1 MQLSLGSKRTLKER
15 RRGNCFK
22 IQTVSRKQK
31 KGRRSLRAIS
41 PLTHPRFCFFDSKE
55 PDWVVAHDLERR
67 RAELNAHENEL
78 KQRIKAVREREAK
91 LRSEHKRNERE
102 GLNQDRRKK
111 AVSRLRR
118 NLMTSHEET
127 EADLPFLSSPTQKRN
142 ASDSEESDSEFLASD
157 FDSSDEGVNKVRSTF
172 RKVKDEDDE
181 HSNLSPAVRA
191 LMAELD
197 ASRKSNSRNVE
208 EEEPEK
214 NPKIF
219 YVSRTHSQLSQFVS
233 ELRKTKFGKQIK
245 MKQFDESGN
254 STMGNEKEV
263 DLDWE
268 PIRTVSLGSRK
279 QMCINESVQ
288 KIGKRA
294 GTEAMNE
301 RCRELAKGGE
311 SEAVRVARLIW
322 LVLILSIVESPR
334 FLFNP

>member
-1 MQLSLGSKRTLKER
+1 
-15 RRGNCFK
+15 
-22 IQTVSRKQK
+22 
-31 KGRRSLRAIS
+31 
-41 PLTHPRFCFFDSKE
+41 
-55 PDWVVAHDLERR
+55 
-67 RAELNAHENEL
+67 
-78 KQRIKAVREREAK
+78 
-91 LRSEHKRNERE
+91 
-102 GLNQDRRKK
+102 
-111 AVSRLRR
+111 
-118 NLMTSHEET
+118 MTSHEET
-127 EADLPFLSSPTQKRN
+127 KADHPFLSSPLQKRN

-157 FDSSDEGVNKVRSTF
+157 FDSSDEGINKSRSTF

-208 EEEPEK
+208 EEEPET

-254 STMGNEKEV
+254 STMDNEKEV
-263 DLDWE
+263 DSDWE

-311 SEAVRVARLIW
+311 SGAVRVARLIW
-322 LVLILSIVESPR
+322 LVFILFIFKLYQFSCN
-334 FLFNP
+334 L